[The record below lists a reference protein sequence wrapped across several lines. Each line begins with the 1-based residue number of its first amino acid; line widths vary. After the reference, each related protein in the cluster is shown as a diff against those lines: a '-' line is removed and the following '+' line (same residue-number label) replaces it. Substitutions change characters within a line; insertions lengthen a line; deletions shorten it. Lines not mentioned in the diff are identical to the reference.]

1 VKGLFGKNFFFEK
14 EQQVYNKEAR
24 NYIDNPKKT
33 LGLLNKAI
41 RMANDRKEI
50 LGETREKLQLFF
62 DLIKAYSKGEYK
74 DVSNGTIV
82 TVIGAILYFVSPLD
96 FVPDFIIGLGIID
109 DAAVIGYTLK
119 KISKELEGFQRWKN
133 LSANNKNPLDL

>member
-1 VKGLFGKNFFFEK
+1 MFGKNFFFEK
-14 EQQVYNKEAR
+14 EQHVYNKEAQ

-41 RMANDRKEI
+41 QMANERKDS
-50 LGETREKLQLFF
+50 LGEARDKLQLFF

-74 DVSNGTIV
+74 DVSKGTIV
-82 TVIGAILYFVSPLD
+82 SVIGAILYFVSPLD

-109 DAAVIGYTLK
+109 DAAVIGFTLK
-119 KISKELEGFQRWKN
+119 KISKELEGFRKWKN
-133 LSANNKNPLDL
+133 TTSIEKNPLDL

>member
-1 VKGLFGKNFFFEK
+1 MFGKNFIFEK

-33 LGLLNKAI
+33 LGLLNKAM
-41 RMANDRKEI
+41 RMANERKES
-50 LGETREKLQLFF
+50 LGEARDKLQLFF

-74 DVSNGTIV
+74 DVSKGTIV

-119 KISKELEGFQRWKN
+119 KISQELEGFKKWKN
-133 LSANNKNPLDL
+133 PSVTDKNPLDF